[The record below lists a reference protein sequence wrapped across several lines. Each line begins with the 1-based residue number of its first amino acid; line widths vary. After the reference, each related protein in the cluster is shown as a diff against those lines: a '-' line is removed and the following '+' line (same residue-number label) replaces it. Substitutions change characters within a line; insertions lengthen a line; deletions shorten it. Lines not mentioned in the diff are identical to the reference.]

1 MYTKCNTNPIPAS
14 HVESNTHCFQIT
26 NNKKNKSQKGNI
38 YMNNTKKNELITLR
52 CSKELKD
59 TLSSMAKHNN
69 QNLSTFILN
78 TVTDTVKN
86 KRSTVSIASK
96 QEILEELNYVTKS
109 CKNNLELHTSL
120 LNISKRVLEEL

>member
-1 MYTKCNTNPIPAS
+1 
-14 HVESNTHCFQIT
+14 
-26 NNKKNKSQKGNI
+26 
-38 YMNNTKKNELITLR
+38 MNNTKKNELITLR
-52 CSKELKD
+52 CSKEQKD

-78 TVTDTVKN
+78 TVTNTVKN

-96 QEILEELNYVTKS
+96 QEILEELHYVTKS
-109 CKNNLELHTSL
+109 CKNNPELHNSL